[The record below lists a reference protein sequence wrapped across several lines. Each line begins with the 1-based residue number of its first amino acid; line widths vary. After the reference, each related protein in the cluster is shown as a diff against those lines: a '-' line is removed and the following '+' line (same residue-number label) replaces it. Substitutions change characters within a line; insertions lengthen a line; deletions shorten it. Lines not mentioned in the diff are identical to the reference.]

1 MVVSSYKS
9 QQGFTLLELLVTLVI
24 VGILI
29 TFVAVSFTTNSYKHE
44 IRAEANQL
52 AQRIELV
59 RRVATTHN
67 ETWGVSISQSG
78 YRFLKFNPSDETW
91 LESEDRLFRN
101 HDFPMHMFL
110 EFDGNQ
116 DIPTLIDKYND
127 LEPEMVVVPGGE
139 MTPFVLNCKHEHSD
153 QSRVLRSDGL
163 NKVEI
168 FASTEV
174 PEDSSDEEDEEE
186 DE

>member
-1 MVVSSYKS
+1 MSRKS

-44 IRAEANQL
+44 IRAEANRL

-67 ETWGVSISQSG
+67 ETWGVSISTAG
-78 YRFLKFNPSDETW
+78 YRFLKFDPSDEEW
-91 LESEDRLFRN
+91 LESDERLFQN
-101 HDFPMHMFL
+101 YELPLNMFL
-110 EFDGNQ
+110 EFDGNL
-116 DIPTLIDKYND
+116 DIPALIDKYNE
-127 LEPEMVVVPGGE
+127 LEPEMVIVPGGE
-139 MTPFVLNCKHEHSD
+139 MTPFVLNCKHEHSE
-153 QSRVLRSDGL
+153 QTRVLESDGL
-163 NKVEI
+163 NKVEM
-168 FASTEV
+168 FAMN
-174 PEDSSDEEDEEE
+174 EDRERSSDDENAED